1 MEVLPSLVL
10 HPATPGK
17 TVSLQVQAIKEIGLW
32 EIKGIITKSLLWFLH
47 ELHGLFPSHDTS
59 LIQISERKPEEKAVD
74 CSEYQ
79 VMSIFFQ
86 KPFPWLLDILGIKIR
101 LPSVYKVP
109 SYLAPPSSLIFL
121 SAIPFPYSL
130 ILAPLASIFFLGS
143 ASGLWHLLFP
153 LPLVLCVGCFSLSS
167 SLLRC
172 HLISGFPWLVYLNK
186 QVPSSESLLSHSP
199 LYLLN
204 LASHSLKLPFIC

>member
-1 MEVLPSLVL
+1 MEVLPSLAL

-79 VMSIFFQ
+79 IMSIFFQ

-101 LPSVYKVP
+101 LPSVVYKVP
-109 SYLAPPSSLIFL
+109 SYLAPPSSLVFL
-121 SAIPFPYSL
+121 PAIPFPYSL
-130 ILAPLASIFFLGS
+130 ILAPLASIFSLALPQDFGICCFLCPWYFVLA
-143 ASGLWHLLFP
+143 ASRF
-153 LPLVLCVGCFSLSS
+153 LVLCLDVISS
-167 SLLRC
+167 
-172 HLISGFPWLVYLNK
+172 VD
-186 QVPSSESLLSHSP
+186 SHDWST
-199 LYLLN
+199 
-204 LASHSLKLPFIC
+204 